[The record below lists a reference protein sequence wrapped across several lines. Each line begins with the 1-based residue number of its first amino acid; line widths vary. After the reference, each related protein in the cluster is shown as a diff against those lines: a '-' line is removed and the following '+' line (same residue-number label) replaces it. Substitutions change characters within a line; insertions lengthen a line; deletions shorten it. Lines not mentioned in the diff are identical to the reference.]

1 MKTQRLCERREKYP
15 AGWIL
20 DDLPKIVSA
29 PIALPPSR
37 RFAPEIALISA
48 SLFLPL
54 YSDLFLIIT
63 VMKELLI
70 HGILPCA
77 INAIHR

>member
-48 SLFLPL
+48 SLFLP
-54 YSDLFLIIT
+54 
-63 VMKELLI
+63 
-70 HGILPCA
+70 
-77 INAIHR
+77 